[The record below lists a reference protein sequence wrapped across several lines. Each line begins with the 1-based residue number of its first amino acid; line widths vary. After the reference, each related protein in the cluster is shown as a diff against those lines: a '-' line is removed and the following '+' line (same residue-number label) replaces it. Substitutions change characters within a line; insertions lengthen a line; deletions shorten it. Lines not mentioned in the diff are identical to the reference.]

1 MRRRSPRVGAIAVAV
16 AVVAVMSGVSV
27 GYQQLARSG
36 CTGQVTLTVAA
47 TPEIAGA
54 VRSAVSAWDQRD
66 TDAGAPCVRVAVS
79 EAEPADVAAALAGT
93 YGVGLAGVGQSGA
106 VTAVPDVWVPDSST
120 WLLRLS
126 SAAPGFRP
134 TDGASIARSPVVVAM
149 PEPVAS
155 GLGWPHET
163 PTLAE
168 LVQRITTGVG
178 LRSGIVEPTRDAA
191 GLSGLMAFGATAG
204 TGGAAARRAST
215 AVVRSLATRPSVLRD
230 DLLAQF
236 PRSTVAGEVSSGL
249 SLAVLSEEDVIAYNA
264 DRPPVPLAALYVD
277 PAPMPL
283 DYPFAVLAGTD
294 PAKAAAADGLRQ
306 ALATARFRNDL
317 ARQGLRAADGTW
329 GAGFPAPAGAPSPS
343 AAPASAAPGTG
354 AAPGAPAD
362 PAVVDRALAAWSAI
376 TAPGRMLA
384 AIDVSG
390 SMRDPVPTAGD
401 ISRMQVTLL
410 AAENGL
416 ALFNDDWA
424 VGLWTFS
431 RQLDGARDYREL
443 VPVGPLSAQRGA
455 LRDAL
460 AEITPKRNGGT
471 GLYDTVL
478 AAYRQMRNGWQ
489 PGRVN
494 SVVILTDGVGNDD
507 RDGLSL
513 EALLGQLERLKDE
526 NRPVQVIVVGI
537 GDAVDRASLERITKT
552 TGGGVLVTE
561 DPAKIGDV
569 FLKAIALRSAP
580 G

>member
-1 MRRRSPRVGAIAVAV
+1 
-16 AVVAVMSGVSV
+16 
-27 GYQQLARSG
+27 
-36 CTGQVTLTVAA
+36 
-47 TPEIAGA
+47 
-54 VRSAVSAWDQRD
+54 
-66 TDAGAPCVRVAVS
+66 
-79 EAEPADVAAALAGT
+79 
-93 YGVGLAGVGQSGA
+93 
-106 VTAVPDVWVPDSST
+106 
-120 WLLRLS
+120 
-126 SAAPGFRP
+126 
-134 TDGASIARSPVVVAM
+134 
-149 PEPVAS
+149 
-155 GLGWPHET
+155 
-163 PTLAE
+163 
-168 LVQRITTGVG
+168 
-178 LRSGIVEPTRDAA
+178 
-191 GLSGLMAFGATAG
+191 
-204 TGGAAARRAST
+204 
-215 AVVRSLATRPSVLRD
+215 
-230 DLLAQF
+230 
-236 PRSTVAGEVSSGL
+236 
-249 SLAVLSEEDVIAYNA
+249 
-264 DRPPVPLAALYVD
+264 
-277 PAPMPL
+277 
-283 DYPFAVLAGTD
+283 
-294 PAKAAAADGLRQ
+294 
-306 ALATARFRNDL
+306 
-317 ARQGLRAADGTW
+317 
-329 GAGFPAPAGAPSPS
+329 
-343 AAPASAAPGTG
+343 
-354 AAPGAPAD
+354 
-362 PAVVDRALAAWSAI
+362 
-376 TAPGRMLA
+376 MLA

-390 SMRDPVPTAGD
+390 SMRDPVPTAGN

-443 VPVGPLSAQRGA
+443 VPVGRLSAQRGA

-526 NRPVQVIVVGI
+526 NRPVQVIIVGI
-537 GDAVDRASLERITKT
+537 GDAVDRASLDRITKT